1 MLDNNKEMVVSG
13 GRLIEKPK
21 KVVEDTQ
28 WVNYNEFYHI

>member
-1 MLDNNKEMVVSG
+1 MVLG
-13 GRLIEKPK
+13 GVRLIEKPK